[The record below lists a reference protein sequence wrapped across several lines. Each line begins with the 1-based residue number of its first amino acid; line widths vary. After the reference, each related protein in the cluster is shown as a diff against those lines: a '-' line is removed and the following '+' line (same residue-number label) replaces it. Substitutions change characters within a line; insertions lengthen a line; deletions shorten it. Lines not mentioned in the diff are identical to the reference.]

1 MKINIDVEQKVQ
13 KKIELET
20 PAYFKDG
27 KTLSLITETQV
38 INVSPSLLVVW
49 EKGNLFYSSYL
60 TEALK
65 GEQSTKEEFEFAFNR
80 LISNLNEVI
89 LEKELA

>member
-1 MKINIDVEQKVQ
+1 MKISIEVEQKV
-13 KKIELET
+13 KKEIELET

-27 KTLSLITETQV
+27 KTFSLITVTHV
-38 INVSPSLLVVW
+38 INVSTSLLAVW

-65 GEQSTKEEFEFAFNR
+65 GEPSTKEEFEFAFNR
-80 LISNLNEVI
+80 LTSNVNEVI
-89 LEKELA
+89 LENELA

>member
-1 MKINIDVEQKVQ
+1 MKINIKVEQKVQ
-13 KKIELET
+13 KEIELET

-38 INVSPSLLVVW
+38 INVSPSLLGVW
-49 EKGNLFYSSYL
+49 EKGDLFYSSYL